1 VTSPSSLGT
10 VQIKPVSP
18 PRRAAVLCLL
28 YLSDDA
34 TSSFHPPH
42 LAPVVGR
49 CSAIALSLGGAL
61 EFFGLRSSF
70 FYLFQ
75 CEIKEDTIALIF
87 PPSPPSG
94 CVFISNIPL
103 LSVGVLFFLCVA
115 SPRKYLFLWAHLL
128 VAVALFMLCS
138 GQNYA

>member
-1 VTSPSSLGT
+1 LEGRWSSLGYE
-10 VQIKPVSP
+10 
-18 PRRAAVLCLL
+18 VL
-28 YLSDDA
+28 
-34 TSSFHPPH
+34 
-42 LAPVVGR
+42 
-49 CSAIALSLGGAL
+49 
-61 EFFGLRSSF
+61 F

-94 CVFISNIPL
+94 CVFIS
-103 LSVGVLFFLCVA
+103 SVLFFLCVA